1 MFDLEVSQKK
11 QNIKFVHTVTD
22 ADNAAYFWDDRNQP
36 ERNKKKQTIQPII
49 NTDRN
54 NNNACL

>member
-1 MFDLEVSQKK
+1 MQTTPLIFGMIEISQ
-11 QNIKFVHTVTD
+11 
-22 ADNAAYFWDDRNQP
+22 
-36 ERNKKKQTIQPII
+36 EENKKKQTIQPII